1 MHTHTFVLEAKAGDL
16 WYCTEVMAV
25 VRDWSHNPNLVRA
38 QSGLVQLVQA
48 AGSKNSMIFS
58 DCRSKQIVFQ
68 MWSFLLNWR
77 KIAVNSKEKKPST
90 FGLSGYPYAPPI
102 HLSVCLSARRS
113 TCPSVCLSV
122 CHQARPGE
130 LWDYPFHYKTQG
142 HLRIFYQLAR
152 FPFCGE
158 IIGLKCKK

>member
-48 AGSKNSMIFS
+48 AGSKNSMDFSVDLNKQSLPNWSFFKLKKVIFN
-58 DCRSKQIVFQ
+58 SKQ
-68 MWSFLLNWR
+68 N
-77 KIAVNSKEKKPST
+77 KPST
-90 FGLSGYPYAPPI
+90 FGLSGYSCALPSI
-102 HLSVCLSARRS
+102 CLSI
-113 TCPSVCLSV
+113 CPSVHLSIRQSVHLSV

-130 LWDYPFHYKTQG
+130 LWDYPFHYETQG
-142 HLRIFYQLAR
+142 QLRIFYPLSR